1 MNDFNLPSANKYNL
15 KEVYSKYEDG
25 IRELIL
31 KNNLEIKELKI
42 NKGQFIIWSANL
54 LHGGKKLETPVELEK
69 VKLFIIILMAVINT
83 ITLFTQ
89 NLTSPNIKKEIWLS
103 MKSFLELKSQAFF

>member
-54 LHGGKKLETPVELEK
+54 LHGGKE
-69 VKLFIIILMAVINT
+69 IRD
-83 ITLFTQ
+83 
-89 NLTSPNIKKEIWLS
+89 TSRTR
-103 MKSFLELKSQAFF
+103 KSQVIHYHFDGCDKYYNPLYSEPHLAKYKERDMAEHEILPRT